1 MLFDLN
7 EDKKLTSDE
16 ASEYLKVSKD
26 NLYRMRRDGT
36 GPTFI
41 KAGKRKL
48 HYPLSELKRWEHNNS
63 TKVTTGRNKLSDEQL
78 KDRLKGAI
86 DTFIKHDKGNFLLSL
101 WKEYQPKIERE
112 IRRLNHG

>member
-1 MLFDLN
+1 MQITKLDQ
-7 EDKKLTSDE
+7 KLTTDE
-16 ASEYLKVSKD
+16 ASEYLLLSKD

-41 KAGKRKL
+41 KTGKRKIL
-48 HYPLSELKRWEHNNS
+48 YPLSELQRWEHNNS
-63 TKVTTGRNKLSDEQL
+63 TKVTSGRNSPTDEQL

-101 WKEYQPKIERE
+101 CKEYQPKIERE